1 MSNQLPADCL
11 SEIFN
16 YLDGNKAALHSCLLV
31 NRLWCE
37 VSVRV
42 LWRNIWDLKRNVSP
56 SCRFGISSQILNTLI
71 NCLSNESKDLL
82 YKNGA
87 IPTPTSKSP
96 LFNYASFCKVLS
108 ILDIN
113 LILDDVF
120 YDKKY
125 FKSRKSI
132 TYTLL
137 NNNNMIAQEI
147 LKMFMKQSTL
157 KKLTYYSDF
166 YDRNIP
172 DFINFFGA
180 EDCLKNLS
188 ELSCGSNV
196 HSEFF
201 YQLSKIC
208 HHIQSLNITF
218 EETVSDGLKDL
229 IFSQIGLKS
238 LTLIQDHDDCS
249 VIVPSLTN
257 HSNTIT
263 KLVVHGVASY
273 EPLSFIA
280 GFINLQ
286 ELIISFDYRDDF
298 EEIQNIKFTKLQIL
312 KFVNGCPKAE
322 FLIKFLEN
330 NGKIL
335 KELYIDKHNNLL
347 NLAISK
353 FCPNLKSLYTRFL
366 KNEIRTLKI
375 ILISCQQLESIKIKS
390 GKIYL
395 KGNEVLETVAKFSP
409 KNFHELKLRNYV
421 RLESKDLESFFIS
434 WKNRKVQKSLSF
446 IINNNNDENNGNIKI
461 IEKYKKLGV
470 LKKFEFE

>member
-1 MSNQLPADCL
+1 MPNNQLPPDCL
-11 SEIFN
+11 NEIFN
-16 YLDGNKAALHSCLLV
+16 YLDGNKASLHSCLLV

-37 VSVRV
+37 ISVRI
-42 LWRNIWDLKRNVSP
+42 LWRNIWNLKRNISP
-56 SCRFGISSQILNTLI
+56 SYRFGISSQILNTLI
-71 NCLSNESKDLL
+71 SCLPNESKDLL

-87 IPTPTSKSP
+87 IPIPTSKSP

-120 YDKKY
+120 YNKKY
-125 FKSRKSI
+125 FKSQKSI

-147 LKMFMKQSTL
+147 LKMFMRQTTL

-172 DFINFFGA
+172 DFINFPGA
-180 EDCLKNLS
+180 KDCLKNLS

-196 HSEFF
+196 HSKFF
-201 YQLSKIC
+201 YQLSQIC
-208 HHIQSLNITF
+208 HLIQSLNITF

-229 IFSQIGLKS
+229 IFSQICLKS

-249 VIVPSLTN
+249 VIVPSLTS

-263 KLVVHGVASY
+263 KLVVQGVASY

-280 GFINLQ
+280 GFINLK
-286 ELIISFDYRDDF
+286 ELVISFDYRDDC
-298 EEIQNIKFTKLQIL
+298 EEIQNIYFTQLQIL

-322 FLIKFLEN
+322 ILIKFLEN
-330 NGKIL
+330 NGNNL

-353 FCPNLKSLYTRFL
+353 FCPNLKSLYTRFI
-366 KNEIRTLKI
+366 KSEIRTLKI
-375 ILISCQQLESIKIKS
+375 IFINCQQLESIKIRC

-395 KGNEVLETVAKFSP
+395 KGNEVLETITKYSP
-409 KNFHELKLRNYV
+409 KNFHELRLHNYV
-421 RLESKDLESFFIS
+421 KLESKDLESFFIS
-434 WKNRKVQKSLSF
+434 WKNRRSLSF
-446 IINNNNDENNGNIKI
+446 IIHNNNEENNENIKI
-461 IEKYKKLGV
+461 IEKYKKLGII
-470 LKKFEFE
+470 KKFEFE